1 MSTMG
6 SKILNKVLEAL
17 RRPEAKLVRLHGRAE
32 GFYLWPDG
40 GRASDE
46 ITRALLERED
56 IQPFDPDLPGFGSP
70 QSWKRGNWR
79 SRAR

>member
-1 MSTMG
+1 MG

-17 RRPEAKLVRLHGRAE
+17 RRPEAK

-40 GRASDE
+40 GRVSDE
-46 ITRALLERED
+46 IARALLERED

-70 QSWKRGNWR
+70 QSWKRSNWR
-79 SRAR
+79 GCVKDFGRGNL